1 MARVGSTLVFSTPM
15 ATGARADLALFRSTD
30 EAAHWSA
37 GSLFSAGP
45 AGYSDLTRINDTHAA
60 IIYENGEVE
69 FAQQINF
76 AIIVA

>member
-1 MARVGSTLVFSTPM
+1 VARVGSTLVFSTPM

-37 GSLFSAGP
+37 GSLFAAGP
-45 AGYSDLTRINDTHAA
+45 AGYSDLTRLNDTHAA
-60 IIYENGEVE
+60 IIFENGADE

-76 AIIVA
+76 AIVEA